1 MCCITTEAQVQ
12 TPAIFYLGSPR
23 RFLCDAYKKSAS
35 IMNYSSI
42 YTHDYAI
49 PDCIIP
55 LQVKNKPHDGVAI
68 RAFFLGTGAVMN
80 SRVRAATAQ

>member
-1 MCCITTEAQVQ
+1 
-12 TPAIFYLGSPR
+12 
-23 RFLCDAYKKSAS
+23 
-35 IMNYSSI
+35 MNYSSI

>member
-1 MCCITTEAQVQ
+1 MCCIRTEPQVQ
-12 TPAIFYLGSPR
+12 TPLYLGNPR
-23 RFLCDAYKKSAS
+23 RFLNDAYKKSAS
-35 IMNYSSI
+35 IMNYSCI
-42 YTHDYAI
+42 YTHVYAI

-80 SRVRAATAQ
+80 SRVSAATAQ